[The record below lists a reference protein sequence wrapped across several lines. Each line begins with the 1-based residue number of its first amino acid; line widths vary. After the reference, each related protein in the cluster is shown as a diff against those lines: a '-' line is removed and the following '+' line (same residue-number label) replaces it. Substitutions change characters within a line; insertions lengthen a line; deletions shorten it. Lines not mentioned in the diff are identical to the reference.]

1 MTTVRRTLRAL
12 GAATVASVTLAAA
25 PAGAASASAAASDAD
40 HAALLARGAYL
51 MNSIVACGN
60 CHTPMGPNGP
70 LPGMELAGGGDMPD
84 VGMVWR
90 AANLTPDPDTGL
102 GAWTD
107 AEFATAI
114 RDGVRPDG
122 SLIGPPMP
130 VTFYKKMADA
140 DLAALIAYMRSVA
153 PVKHAVARSSYEFPL
168 PPSWGPP
175 APAGLAAPDRADR
188 VAYGGYLADIGHCMH
203 CHTPLHAGAPMPDES
218 RVGAGGL
225 AFPGP
230 WGVVVSANITSDRAT
245 GLGAWTDQQLKDA
258 ITKGVRPDGSRLVG
272 PMPVANYAN
281 MTAEDL
287 DALVAWLRTV
297 PAVSQRVR

>member
-1 MTTVRRTLRAL
+1 MTTVRRTLRAV
-12 GAATVASVTLAAA
+12 GAAAAASFVLAA
-25 PAGAASASAAASDAD
+25 PAGAATATDSDHD
-40 HAALLARGAYL
+40 ALLARGAYL

-60 CHTPMGPNGP
+60 CHTPMGPTGP
-70 LPGMELAGGGDMPD
+70 LAGMELAGSGDMPD

-107 AEFATAI
+107 AQLATAI

-130 VTFYKKMADA
+130 VAFYKKMADA
-140 DLAALIAYMRSVA
+140 DVAALIAYLRSIS
-153 PVKHAVARSSYEFPL
+153 PVKHAVARSSYDFPL
-168 PPSWGPP
+168 PASWGPP
-175 APAGLAAPDRADR
+175 ASAGLTAPDRTDP

-203 CHTPLHAGAPMPDES
+203 CHTPLHAEAPIPDER

-230 WGVVVSANITSDRAT
+230 WGVVVAANITADRDT
-245 GLGAWTDQQLKDA
+245 GIGGWTDQQVKDA

-281 MTAEDL
+281 MTPEDL